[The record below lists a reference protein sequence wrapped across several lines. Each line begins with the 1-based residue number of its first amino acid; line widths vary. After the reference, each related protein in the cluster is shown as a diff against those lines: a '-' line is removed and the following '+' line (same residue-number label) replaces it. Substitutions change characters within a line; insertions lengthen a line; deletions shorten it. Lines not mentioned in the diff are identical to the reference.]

1 MTRFAPVP
9 VGLLVC
15 LSGWMT
21 AQAQTQP
28 TSKVI
33 EAIEFRRLHRLPQW
47 TIRAKIES
55 QVGDVYSE
63 EALRRDLKTLW
74 KTRYFTD
81 IQVKTEPGAQGGA
94 IIRFEMTERQ
104 RQPAANLIEGIE
116 FGGLSGV
123 TQDAMKTTISSK
135 VGDICDEL
143 ALRRDLNALWN
154 TNRFDDVQVKTEA
167 GPHGGTILRFVVIER
182 Q

>member
-1 MTRFAPVP
+1 
-9 VGLLVC
+9 
-15 LSGWMT
+15 MT

-33 EAIEFRRLHRLPQW
+33 EAIEFRGLHRLPTW
-47 TIRAKIES
+47 TMRTKMES

-63 EALRRDLKTLW
+63 DALRRDLKTLW
-74 KTRYFTD
+74 ETCYFTD
-81 IQVKTEPGAQGGA
+81 IQVKSEPGAQGGA

-104 RQPAANLIEGIE
+104 RQPAANSIEGIE
-116 FGGLSGV
+116 LGGLSGV

-154 TNRFDDVQVKTEA
+154 TNRFDDVWVKTEA
-167 GPHGGTILRFVVIER
+167 GPYGGTILRFVVIER

>member
-1 MTRFAPVP
+1 
-9 VGLLVC
+9 
-15 LSGWMT
+15 
-21 AQAQTQP
+21 
-28 TSKVI
+28 
-33 EAIEFRRLHRLPQW
+33 
-47 TIRAKIES
+47 
-55 QVGDVYSE
+55 
-63 EALRRDLKTLW
+63 
-74 KTRYFTD
+74 
-81 IQVKTEPGAQGGA
+81 
-94 IIRFEMTERQ
+94 MTERQ